1 MDIADYLTPLA
12 LAIWIMDDGGR
23 VGQGLKLATN
33 SFTFSD
39 CLRLTQVL
47 YDLYGIKAT
56 VQKAG
61 AGAATQ
67 QFHIYIW
74 VESMPILRSIVRAH
88 MVSSMLYKLAE

>member
-1 MDIADYLTPLA
+1 LDIADYLTPLA
-12 LAIWIMDDGGR
+12 LAIWIMDDGCRSGH
-23 VGQGLKLATN
+23 GLKLATN

-47 YDLYGIKAT
+47 FDLYGIKAT

-61 AGAATQ
+61 APQ

-74 VESMPILRSIVRAH
+74 VESLPILRSIVRPH